1 MIRRTQGFQAFL
13 TLLCIVLGIALF
25 ARDALAGSWRLKSN
39 EVQEGSGGTW
49 HLYMTIELSAPPSI
63 AHVPMKFSF
72 TKTVEYE
79 RALVDGQKD
88 PVTNRTAL
96 TGQMPQIISQ
106 DIDFANATGK
116 IFKGTG
122 FDFGVTRAVGFVAGE
137 YRVQLRTADGADVG
151 GPVTLILKGDN
162 EVVDRRSITFN
173 AKNKPTKVDG
183 ADAGKEVASN
193 NSESAVPNNA
203 EIKPI
208 GTAAPFISDEAYKP
222 LDENGNVIKEH
233 PKGCGCSV
241 PTGDTTS
248 FAWLALPAL
257 AGLVV
262 IRRRRKS

>member
-1 MIRRTQGFQAFL
+1 MIRRIQAFQAFL

-25 ARDALAGSWRLKSN
+25 ARDANAGTWRLKSN
-39 EVQEGSGGTW
+39 EIQEGSGGTW
-49 HLYMTIELSAPPSI
+49 HLYMTIELSAPPSV

-88 PVTNRTAL
+88 PVTNHTQL
-96 TGQMPQIISQ
+96 TGQMPQIITQ

-137 YRVQLRTADGADVG
+137 YKVQLRTADGTDIG
-151 GPVTLILKGDN
+151 GPVQLILKGDN

-173 AKNKPTKVDG
+173 AKNKQKVEG
-183 ADAGKEVASN
+183 TDAGKEVASN
-193 NSESAVPNNA
+193 NSESAIPNNA

-208 GTAAPFISDEAYKP
+208 GSAAPFIPDDAYKP
-222 LDENGNVIKEH
+222 LDENGNPIKDH

-241 PTGDTTS
+241 PMTDSTS
-248 FAWLALPAL
+248 LQWLALPAL